1 MHVKLCFPMY
11 NTETHYNQG
20 IFPRADRAKRRAR
33 VLIPPGYLHPGLHI
47 RKRSSS
53 VPWVTADIK
62 KLIFERD
69 KKKRKAMITK
79 QSTDWDVYKTSRNLV
94 NIALRHAKAEYYRN
108 KIAQQNNNPKEA
120 WKTINDLLGRS
131 SNETIINELPLMPL
145 MNISP
150 ILALAWLILST
161 NPIPRLKHL

>member
-1 MHVKLCFPMY
+1 MLFLTASWYCICSDNLKIWHCICSAKLKFWSLENC
-11 NTETHYNQG
+11 
-20 IFPRADRAKRRAR
+20 
-33 VLIPPGYLHPGLHI
+33 I

-79 QSTDWDVYKTSRNLV
+79 QSTDWDVYKTSKNLV

-108 KIAQQNNNPKEA
+108 KIAQQNNNPK
-120 WKTINDLLGRS
+120 
-131 SNETIINELPLMPL
+131 
-145 MNISP
+145 
-150 ILALAWLILST
+150 
-161 NPIPRLKHL
+161 